1 MQTFKPGQIR
11 RHFIQVPVGSNI
23 AGLFYM
29 FYKFHHTHIVF
40 TKIAFQIYNHSSD
53 VLAQMKLHF
62 VQLEPGLSFR
72 INEVGKIIHLLPH
85 STFQFYF
92 NVQDKRTL
100 ELCLA
105 RWWSSLAT
113 IDSSYSIQ
121 FHSILISPSVSIH
134 LHSSRAYERFVLE
147 NHLNNTYEDISGLP
161 IVNWKCLVQPLRP
174 NKDESKIQIL
184 STRDCLSDR
193 RQIYQL
199 ILTYNFTLVSI
210 ISLAS
215 PLLKKKTIFLVK
227 AFRNSN
233 KVSIST

>member
-1 MQTFKPGQIR
+1 MAQI
-11 RHFIQVPVGSNI
+11 
-23 AGLFYM
+23 
-29 FYKFHHTHIVF
+29 
-40 TKIAFQIYNHSSD
+40 
-53 VLAQMKLHF
+53 KLHF
-62 VQLEPGLSFR
+62 VQLEPGRSFR
-72 INEVGKIIHLLPH
+72 INEVGKIIRLLPH
-85 STFQFYF
+85 STFQCYF

-134 LHSSRAYERFVLE
+134 LRSSQAYERFILE
-147 NHLNNTYEDISGLP
+147 NRLNNAYEDIYGLP
-161 IVNWKCLVQPLRP
+161 IVNWKYLVQPLRP

-184 STRDCLSDR
+184 STRDCLSGR

-199 ILTYNFTLVSI
+199 ILTYNFTLVST

-215 PLLKKKTIFLVK
+215 PLLKKPLVLVK
-227 AFRNSN
+227 AFGNSS
-233 KVSIST
+233 KVSISS